1 MIKAR
6 HASIESRR
14 CAPRQP
20 CQRTWGNSRDHG
32 HFRYNLAAIGQFHPF
47 GAAPV
52 MQNARHCGIGFHHAA
67 PRLKGRHH
75 GLHHRIRPALANHH
89 AKGLAGHTL

>member
-6 HASIESRR
+6 HASVEGWR

-20 CQRTWGNSRDHG
+20 CQRTWGNASDHRPFG
-32 HFRYNLAAIGQFHPF
+32 GDLAAIDQFNPCRF
-47 GAAPV
+47 ATV

-75 GLHHRIRPALANHH
+75 GLDHRIRPALANHH
-89 AKGLAGHTL
+89 AKGLAGHAL